1 MTKKPIDEMM
11 QLIQNN
17 THHEDIGRYLD
28 EADLSVEELLELNH
42 ALYNFNAKNWELK
55 NPPMYVALTHSR
67 SFPTWRQV
75 LPF

>member
-1 MTKKPIDEMM
+1 MTKKTIDEMM

-42 ALYNFNAKNWELK
+42 ALYNFNAKN
-55 NPPMYVALTHSR
+55 
-67 SFPTWRQV
+67 
-75 LPF
+75 